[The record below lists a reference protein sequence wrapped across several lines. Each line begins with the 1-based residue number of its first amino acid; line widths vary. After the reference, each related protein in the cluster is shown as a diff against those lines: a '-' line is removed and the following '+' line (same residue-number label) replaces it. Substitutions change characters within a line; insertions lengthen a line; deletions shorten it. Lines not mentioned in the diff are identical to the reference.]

1 MAYDNPVVRYGAKV
15 VCLNYMSVSAR
26 TWCDYITIQN
36 EVSMA
41 DTNVKNVYKG
51 EWYDSVSMNQIDCAS
66 VVKEMIGVTDR
77 WGKCEIFN
85 IDVGEFIINSL
96 CIN

>member
-41 DTNVKNVYKG
+41 DTNVKNVYK
-51 EWYDSVSMNQIDCAS
+51 E
-66 VVKEMIGVTDR
+66 E
-77 WGKCEIFN
+77 
-85 IDVGEFIINSL
+85 
-96 CIN
+96 